1 MAADRMVGRIGIVGA
16 GVMGQGIAQLAASRG
31 LEVAMFDLDS
41 SMVESARRNIEKHL
55 RRLAEKG
62 HLGAEEVVA
71 SLERISGV
79 ADYAGFKDCDVVLE
93 AVVENIEVKRLVFRD
108 LEKHVGNG
116 VILATNTSSLPIAS
130 IARDLA
136 EPGRFAGMHF
146 FNPVPLMKLVEVI
159 AGPASDPAIVDQLV
173 ALAEHLGRTPVRV
186 KDSPGFL
193 VNLGGRAY
201 PTEALALLSESV
213 AEPGDIDAVMRD
225 CWGFRM
231 GPFELMDL
239 TGIDVNYPVTEII
252 HRAFGYDPRLRTRPQ
267 HALLLEA
274 GRLGRKT
281 GHGFYRY
288 TDRGADVPTTPVRT
302 GSPPESVTLVDH
314 DATLVTLCREA
325 GVNILDEDDGTSP
338 VLAAP
343 LGVDCSTLAAERGID
358 YRRLVAVDRLGDT
371 SKRVTLMTAPGASGD
386 ALAATAGLCDK
397 AGRQVTAITDS
408 PGFIGQRIAAMVVN
422 LGCEIAQL
430 GLATPQDIDTGMRL
444 GLNYPDG
451 PLGLGD
457 AIGLTAVHSIL
468 QQLQAATGDDR
479 YRPSMWLR
487 RRAQLG
493 LSATHGA

>member
-1 MAADRMVGRIGIVGA
+1 MNGNRKTSRIGVVGA
-16 GVMGQGIAQLAASRG
+16 GVMGQGVAQLAASCG
-31 LEVAMFDLDS
+31 LEVVMFDLDS

-55 RRLAEKG
+55 SRLVEKG
-62 HLGAEEVVA
+62 RLGAEEVTV
-71 SLERISGV
+71 SLERISGIE
-79 ADYAGFKDCDVVLE
+79 DYAGFKDCDVVLE
-93 AVVENIEVKRLVFRD
+93 AVVENIEVKRRVFGD
-108 LEKHVGNG
+108 LEQHVGSD

-130 IARDLA
+130 IARDLSK
-136 EPGRFAGMHF
+136 PGRFAGMHF

-159 AGPASDPAIVDQLV
+159 AGPASDPDTVERLM
-173 ALAEHLGRTPVRV
+173 ALADHLGRTPVRV

-201 PTEALALLSESV
+201 TTEALAVLSESV
-213 AEPGDIDAVMRD
+213 AEPGDVDAVMRD

-252 HRAFGYDPRLRTRPQ
+252 HRAFNYDPRLRTRPQ

-288 TDRGADVPTTPVRT
+288 TDGGADVPTTPVT
-302 GSPPESVTLVDH
+302 AGSPPESVSLVDH
-314 DATLVTLCREA
+314 DAMLVNLCREA
-325 GVNILDEDDGTSP
+325 GVDILDEDDGTSP

-343 LGVDCSTLAAERGID
+343 LGVDCSTLAVDRGID
-358 YRRLVAVDRLGDT
+358 HRRLVAIDRLGDT
-371 SKRVTLMTAPGASGD
+371 SKRVTLMTAPGASQD
-386 ALAATAGLCDK
+386 ALAATAGLCSR
-397 AGRQVTAITDS
+397 AGRQVTAIADS
-408 PGFIGQRIAAMVVN
+408 PGFVGQRIAAMVVN

-430 GLATPQDIDTGMRL
+430 GLATPEDIDTGMRL

-457 AIGLTAVHSIL
+457 AIGLAAVHSIL
-468 QQLQAATGDDR
+468 QRLQTATGDDR

-493 LSATHGA
+493 LPATQTA